1 MVNYRGRQSKG
12 WRLAPSHSLYK
23 GGDTMN
29 NDTKL
34 LLILITAV
42 VVINVTLIAATAYEN
57 TYNLVKPSNCEV
69 LQAYYEEH
77 SHE

>member
-1 MVNYRGRQSKG
+1 
-12 WRLAPSHSLYK
+12 
-23 GGDTMN
+23 MN
-29 NDTKL
+29 NDIKI